1 MIALFIKLVFNKL
14 NFLFTHQYESP
25 GTKLAE
31 TRANLTIV
39 HFSNSWHRLINQD
52 PLLVKVLLFYMAV
65 KVMTP
70 STAPLMY
77 VSIIK

>member
-25 GTKLAE
+25 VTKLAE

-39 HFSNSWHRLINQD
+39 HFSNS
-52 PLLVKVLLFYMAV
+52 
-65 KVMTP
+65 
-70 STAPLMY
+70 
-77 VSIIK
+77 